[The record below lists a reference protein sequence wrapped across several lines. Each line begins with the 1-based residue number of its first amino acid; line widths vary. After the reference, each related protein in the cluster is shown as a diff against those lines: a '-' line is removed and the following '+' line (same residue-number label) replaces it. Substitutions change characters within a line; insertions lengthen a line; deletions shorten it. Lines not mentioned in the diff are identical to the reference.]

1 MGCQTLENIFS
12 LLAIWYS
19 EPLHMHH
26 TPQIPQSRMKY
37 WTPASQQR
45 NMMSGLQIKDRQMAS
60 ILECS
65 GFVLIAAE

>member
-12 LLAIWYS
+12 LLVIWYR

-26 TPQIPQSRMKY
+26 SHQIPQSRMKY

-45 NMMSGLQIKDRQMAS
+45 DMMSGLQINDRQMAS
-60 ILECS
+60 IPERT
-65 GFVLIAAE
+65 GFVLIATE